1 MSIIALIVILL
12 VIVVPIYLCYDSDN
26 PYSEGNKK
34 IKVFGATFLYGFLGM
49 ILSVIL
55 FYFLPMLPLGNIDS
69 MLVAVMVLGSMICG
83 CAAWIV
89 QTIKNNAK

>member
-26 PYSEGNKK
+26 PYNEGNKK

-55 FYFLPMLPLGNIDS
+55 FYFLAMLPLGNIDS

-89 QTIKNNAK
+89 QTIKNNTK